1 MSSWV
6 SYVNGNYKVSI
17 DLDTGTKIRE
27 TLDPKATKFIP
38 ATIESFD
45 CKITNRCTGT
55 NCAFCHENSGPN
67 GHHGD
72 LFAPSFL
79 DNLHP
84 YTEIAVGGGNPLEHP
99 DLYKF
104 LQLCRE
110 RKFIPSMT
118 VNQVHFE
125 KYYDFIKQLVDEKL
139 IYGLGVSL
147 NNVSCNFVNKL
158 LTIPNAVVHVIN
170 GLVSLSQLVTMRDFG
185 VRKILILG
193 YKTFRRGEKLYAEKS
208 DLIEAG
214 KEVLKR
220 ALPDILS
227 QKWFEVV
234 SFDNL
239 ALKQLDVKA
248 LLSEE
253 QWNTFFMGDDG
264 QDGEQT
270 SASMFVDM
278 VERKYAKN
286 SCSKER
292 FALLSTAEKMY
303 DNLRGKPSEK

>member
-1 MSSWV
+1 MEDKKWV
-6 SYVNGNYKVSI
+6 SYINGNYRVFI
-17 DLDTGTKIRE
+17 NLEDGTKIRS

-38 ATIESFD
+38 STIESMD
-45 CKITNRCTGT
+45 IKITNSCSMG
-55 NCAFCHENSGPN
+55 CPMCHENSVPN
-67 GHHGD
+67 GEHGD

-79 DNLHP
+79 DKLHP
-84 YTEIAVGGGNPLEHP
+84 YAELAVGGGNPLEHP

-104 LQLCRE
+104 LQLCKE

-125 KYYDFIKQLVDEKL
+125 KNFAFIKKLVDEKL

-147 NNVSCNFVNKL
+147 NKVNKKFVDKL
-158 LTIPNAVVHVIN
+158 KEIPNAVVHTIN
-170 GLVSLSQLVTMRDFG
+170 GLVTLSDLGAMKDAG

-193 YKTFRRGEKLYAEKS
+193 YKIFRRGEHLY
-208 DLIEAG
+208 
-214 KEVLKR
+214 EVDSSNINLRVIALKKW
-220 ALPDILS
+220 LPDILKE
-227 QKWFEVV
+227 KWFEVV

-239 ALKQLDVKA
+239 ALKQLDVKS
-248 LLSEE
+248 LLSEKE
-253 QWNTFFMGDDG
+253 WNQFYMGDDG

-278 VERKYAKN
+278 VERKFAKN

-292 FALLSTAEKMY
+292 FDLLPTVEEMY
-303 DNLRGKPSEK
+303 GRLK